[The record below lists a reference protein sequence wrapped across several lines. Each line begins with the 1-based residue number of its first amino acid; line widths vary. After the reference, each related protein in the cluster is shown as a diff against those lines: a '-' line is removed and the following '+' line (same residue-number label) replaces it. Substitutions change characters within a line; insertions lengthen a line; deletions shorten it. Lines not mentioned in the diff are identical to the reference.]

1 MGGLAGHFP
10 SLGSAPWQAR
20 AYSTR
25 GSHDGN
31 GTADSEPKTAAS
43 PKSPEPLEPLEEPR
57 LTHVS
62 ASGTAHMVSV
72 AEKAVTSRTAA
83 AACTVRFSSS
93 VAAALVRANDM
104 AKGDVL
110 GVARIAGIMAAKRTA
125 DLIPLC
131 HPLAL
136 SHVAVDLEISD
147 PDDLSTS
154 STSTSTSTGNGYIS
168 IRASVR
174 CEGKTGVEMEAL
186 TAASVAA
193 LTVFDMC
200 KAVDKGMRIDG
211 LRVVYKDGGKS
222 GRWEEK

>member
-1 MGGLAGHFP
+1 MTASPVACSISQRKVF
-10 SLGSAPWQAR
+10 
-20 AYSTR
+20 YSTAGR
-25 GSHDGN
+25 LGRKNDGKT
-31 GTADSEPKTAAS
+31 GGRTASQHTVE
-43 PKSPEPLEPLEEPR
+43 EEPR

-62 ASGTAHMVSV
+62 ASGTAHMVPV
-72 AEKAVTSRTAA
+72 GEKAVTSRTAE
-83 AACTVRFSSS
+83 AACTVRFSSP
-93 VAAALVRANDM
+93 VAVALVRANDM

-136 SHVAVDLEISD
+136 SQVAVDLAVSGAHNNN
-147 PDDLSTS
+147 DDYNDNNDNNDDDY
-154 STSTSTSTGNGYIS
+154 GHVD
-168 IRASVR
+168 IRTTVR

-211 LRVVYKDGGKS
+211 LRVVFKDGGKS
-222 GRWEEK
+222 GRWEEKGAPETKER

>member
-1 MGGLAGHFP
+1 MVPVGG
-10 SLGSAPWQAR
+10 
-20 AYSTR
+20 
-25 GSHDGN
+25 
-31 GTADSEPKTAAS
+31 
-43 PKSPEPLEPLEEPR
+43 
-57 LTHVS
+57 
-62 ASGTAHMVSV
+62 
-72 AEKAVTSRTAA
+72 KAVTQRTAA
-83 AACTVRFSSS
+83 AACTVRFSSP

-136 SHVAVDLEISD
+136 SHVAVDLTVSESD
-147 PDDLSTS
+147 SDKKDNNSDDY
-154 STSTSTSTGNGYIS
+154 GHVD
-168 IRASVR
+168 IRTTVR
-174 CEGKTGVEMEAL
+174 CEGKTGVEMEAI

-211 LRVVYKDGGKS
+211 LRVVFKHGGKS
-222 GRWEEK
+222 GRWEEAPSNGTCATKDR

>member
-1 MGGLAGHFP
+1 
-10 SLGSAPWQAR
+10 
-20 AYSTR
+20 
-25 GSHDGN
+25 
-31 GTADSEPKTAAS
+31 
-43 PKSPEPLEPLEEPR
+43 
-57 LTHVS
+57 
-62 ASGTAHMVSV
+62 MVSV

-83 AACTVRFSSS
+83 AACTVRFSSP

-136 SHVAVDLEISD
+136 SHVAVDLQVSEA
-147 PDDLSTS
+147 DDASTAKDIY
-154 STSTSTSTGNGYIS
+154 GHVS

-186 TAASVAA
+186 TAASCAA

-200 KAVDKGMRIDG
+200 KAVDKGMTIDG
-211 LRVVYKDGGKS
+211 LRVVFKDGGKS

>member
-1 MGGLAGHFP
+1 
-10 SLGSAPWQAR
+10 
-20 AYSTR
+20 
-25 GSHDGN
+25 
-31 GTADSEPKTAAS
+31 
-43 PKSPEPLEPLEEPR
+43 
-57 LTHVS
+57 
-62 ASGTAHMVSV
+62 MVSV
-72 AEKAVTSRTAA
+72 AEKVVTARTAA
-83 AACTVRFSSS
+83 AACTVRFSSP

-136 SHVAVDLEISD
+136 SHVAVDLHVS
-147 PDDLSTS
+147 
-154 STSTSTSTGNGYIS
+154 NGQGGLKEGRGAETTDYGHDYDHDHDYDYDYGHVDIQ
-168 IRASVR
+168 ATVR

-186 TAASVAA
+186 TAASVAG

-211 LRVVYKDGGKS
+211 LRVVFKEGGKS
-222 GRWEEK
+222 GRWEERGKRKKRKNGEGQV